1 MKKKC
6 FTLSNVQTTVLIIYT
21 CQLHGRTHN
30 TFVGKMTSNI
40 HSASRVP
47 RTKTKNK
54 KEEGI
59 KGKSVVKTSSV
70 KYNLK
75 KLSSYIKQNNKHE
88 NGNDK
93 RINH

>member
-1 MKKKC
+1 MHEHMLLKNDKY
-6 FTLSNVQTTVLIIYT
+6 I
-21 CQLHGRTHN
+21 LHHGCHAL
-30 TFVGKMTSNI
+30 KQ
-40 HSASRVP
+40 
-47 RTKTKNK
+47 KNK

-75 KLSSYIKQNNKHE
+75 KSSSYIKQNNKHE

>member
-1 MKKKC
+1 MHEHMLLKNDKY
-6 FTLSNVQTTVLIIYT
+6 S
-21 CQLHGRTHN
+21 LHHGCHAL
-30 TFVGKMTSNI
+30 KQ
-40 HSASRVP
+40 
-47 RTKTKNK
+47 KNK

-75 KLSSYIKQNNKHE
+75 KSSSYIKQNNKHE

>member
-1 MKKKC
+1 MHAR
-6 FTLSNVQTTVLIIYT
+6 IIIT
-21 CQLHGRTHN
+21 GAT
-30 TFVGKMTSNI
+30 
-40 HSASRVP
+40 
-47 RTKTKNK
+47 RTKTINK

>member
-1 MKKKC
+1 
-6 FTLSNVQTTVLIIYT
+6 
-21 CQLHGRTHN
+21 
-30 TFVGKMTSNI
+30 MTSTFDI
-40 HSASRVP
+40 HSSADMP

-75 KLSSYIKQNNKHE
+75 KLSSYIKQNYKT
-88 NGNDK
+88 
-93 RINH
+93 

>member
-1 MKKKC
+1 
-6 FTLSNVQTTVLIIYT
+6 
-21 CQLHGRTHN
+21 
-30 TFVGKMTSNI
+30 MTSTVHI
-40 HSASRVP
+40 HSADMP

-75 KLSSYIKQNNKHE
+75 KLSSYIKQNYKT
-88 NGNDK
+88 
-93 RINH
+93 